1 MTYLSVI
8 AAAGAAAL
16 IAGQAPADDVT
27 GQSAGKRIHKPAN
40 SATGMG
46 VHKPGGAS
54 GGDSKGWATGKRRHK
69 PLVAAAPAK

>member
-16 IAGQAPADDVT
+16 IAGPARADVVT
-27 GQSAGKRIHKPAN
+27 GQPDGKRIHKPAT

-46 VHKPGGAS
+46 VHTSGGAS
-54 GGDSKGWATGKRRHK
+54 GRESKGWATGKRRHK